1 MAETEMGFLKVEAVN
16 FGNTIFDTNQ
26 LSVVRG
32 GSYAL
37 KKIVLQIE
45 KKLIDCKIKGFQSVT
60 LGGSTGIFCCDADS
74 INEMRSWVEEYLY
87 KQQTIKE
94 QTFIP
99 NDVFSFVITSVVSQ
113 DYLQAKEQLYALG
126 RYKQAQSFSHALPD
140 FSSSGE
146 QVCPLNGY
154 LLADSKNSR
163 IKAAKN
169 SKVSTSVDLRYQI
182 GRQVRTSIYSEELET
197 LITQLSDLG
206 QPQEEEL
213 TSIEK
218 LRFPSDLET
227 LAGQHHKLA
236 LNGKVA
242 VIYID
247 GNAFGKAQ
255 KTHIEQSPNKIK
267 AQQAFDLQLRLDRAK
282 YLISLVGFLKEQGA
296 TLQENNETMVQLET
310 LLWGGDE
317 MTIVVPAW
325 IGMATLHHF
334 FEKHNNY
341 QICDH
346 PLTFS
351 AGIVF
356 ASCKTPIRK
365 LEQAAMSLADAI
377 KQQSGGRQQSYFDY
391 MVLESIDYPTESLA
405 PFWEKRYKKLAPL
418 RKPLQFNLASSYQ
431 LDELS
436 QPLQS
441 LPRSSIYK
449 LVDAALRH
457 GVANLAEP
465 PPLNKEQRLAV
476 KGTEQAL
483 PQMRER
489 LIKAGGEELQNAIK
503 ALLQVLLE
511 KGDKPATTHPL
522 SDKMTLFWLHILEL
536 YDYLAPSKPM
546 MQEAQ

>member
-37 KKIVLQIE
+37 KEIVLQIE

-60 LGGSTGIFCCDADS
+60 VGGSTGIFCCDADS
-74 INEMRSWVEEYLY
+74 INEMRSLVELYLC
-87 KQQTIKE
+87 KKQTIKE
-94 QTFIP
+94 QTFTP
-99 NDVFSFVITSVVSQ
+99 NDVFSFVITSVVSKN
-113 DYLQAKEQLYALG
+113 YLQAKEQLYALG
-126 RYKQAQSFSHALPD
+126 RHKQAQSFSHALPD

-154 LLADSKNSR
+154 LLADSENSS

-169 SKVSTSVDLRYQI
+169 SKVSKSVDLRYQI
-182 GRQVRTSIYSEELET
+182 GREVRTTIYSEEQAT
-197 LITQLSDLG
+197 LATQLSDLG
-206 QPQEEEL
+206 KPQEEKR
-213 TSIEK
+213 TPIEE
-218 LRFPSDLET
+218 LRFPSNLET

-267 AQQAFDLQLRLDRAK
+267 AQQAFDLQLRHDRAE
-282 YLISLVGFLKEQGA
+282 YLVRLVGFLKQQGA
-296 TLQENNETMVQLET
+296 TVQENNETMVQLET

-325 IGMATLHHF
+325 IGMATLRHF
-334 FEKHNNY
+334 FKEHNY
-341 QICDH
+341 QICGQ

-391 MVLESIDYPTESLA
+391 MILESIDYPTESLA
-405 PFWEKRYKKLAPL
+405 SFWEKRYNKLAPL
-418 RKPLQFNLASSYQ
+418 RKPLQFNLDPDQ
-431 LDELS
+431 LS
-436 QPLQS
+436 QHIQS
-441 LPRSSIYK
+441 LQRSSIYK
-449 LVDAALRH
+449 LVDAALHH

-465 PPLNKEQRLAV
+465 PPLNKEQRLEV
-476 KGTEQAL
+476 KGSAQEL
-483 PQMRER
+483 PLMLKR
-489 LIKAGGEELQNAIK
+489 LINAGGDELQTAIQT
-503 ALLQVLLE
+503 LSQVLLE
-511 KGDKPATTHPL
+511 KGDEPATTHQL
-522 SDKMTLFWLHILEL
+522 SDKMTMFWLHMLEL

-546 MQEAQ
+546 KQEAQ

>member
-37 KKIVLQIE
+37 KEIVRQIE
-45 KKLIDCKIKGFQSVT
+45 KKLIDRKIEGFQSVT

-74 INEMRSWVEEYLY
+74 INQMRSLVELYLCD
-87 KQQTIKE
+87 QQTIKE
-94 QTFIP
+94 QTFTP
-99 NDVFSFVITSVVSQ
+99 NNVFSFVITSVVSK

-126 RYKQAQSFSHALPD
+126 RHKQAQSFSHALPD

-154 LLADSKNSR
+154 LLADSKNNN

-182 GRQVRTSIYSEELET
+182 GRKVRTTIYSEEQAILAA
-197 LITQLSDLG
+197 QLSDLG
-206 QPQEEEL
+206 KPQEERR
-213 TSIEK
+213 TDIEE

-242 VIYID
+242 VIYVD

-255 KTHIEQSPNKIK
+255 KTHIEQSSNKIE
-267 AQQAFDLQLRLDRAK
+267 AQQAFDLQLRSDRAE
-282 YLISLVGFLKEQGA
+282 YLVSLVEFLNQQGA

-341 QICDH
+341 QICGQ

-391 MVLESIDYPTESLA
+391 MILESIDYPTEPLA
-405 PFWEKRYKKLAPL
+405 SFWEKRYKKLAPL
-418 RKPLQFNLASSYQ
+418 RKPLQFNLASSYHPDQ
-431 LDELS
+431 LS
-436 QPLQS
+436 QHLQT

-449 LVDAALRH
+449 LVDAALH
-457 GVANLAEP
+457 HSVADLAEQP
-465 PPLNKEQRLAV
+465 PFNKEQRLEV
-476 KGTEQAL
+476 KGSAQELPLMLKRLINAGGGELQTAIQAL
-483 PQMRER
+483 S
-489 LIKAGGEELQNAIK
+489 
-503 ALLQVLLE
+503 QVLLE
-511 KGDKPATTHPL
+511 KGDEQATTHPL
-522 SDKMTLFWLHILEL
+522 SDEMTLFWLHMLEL